1 MEDERST
8 FKFFRSFYDAALD
21 LYQMDKASAAD
32 FLMALCEYA
41 LNGTEPETLSGVP
54 AAMFKLV
61 KPNLDASKKRSAAG
75 AKGGNANIEANRSTA
90 LANLK
95 QNRIYPEAG
104 SEAQSEALPKQTPKQ
119 DRSTPEAH
127 SEAMKEVGSR
137 KKEVGSKEDRK
148 NDSYIP
154 PYSPPK
160 GTRSED
166 FEAFW
171 AAYPRKVGKQAALK
185 AYERNVDVP
194 VETLLS
200 VIGREKRSEQ
210 WRRDGGQF
218 IPHPATWLNQHRWL
232 DEPTE
237 TNDFAHRDKS
247 GDLDLIENYLHRRD
261 ADGTV

>member
-8 FKFFRSFYDAALD
+8 FKFFRSFYDAALG

-61 KPNLDASKKRSAAG
+61 KPNLDASEKRRAAG
-75 AKGGNANIEANRSTA
+75 AKGGAANIEANRSIA
-90 LANLK
+90 EANLK
-95 QNRIYPEAG
+95 QNR
-104 SEAQSEALPKQTPKQ
+104 SKL
-119 DRSTPEAH
+119 RSTPEAH
-127 SEAMKEVGSR
+127 SEPMKEEGSR
-137 KKEVGSKEDRK
+137 SIGSKEDRK

-160 GTRSED
+160 GTLSAD
-166 FEAFW
+166 FEVFW

-194 VETLLS
+194 VETLLT
-200 VIGREKRSEQ
+200 VIGREKRTEQ
-210 WRRDGGQF
+210 WKRDGGQF

-237 TNDFAHRDKS
+237 TTDFEHRDKS
-247 GDLDLIENYLHRRD
+247 GDIDLIESYLQMRK

>member
-61 KPNLDASKKRSAAG
+61 KPNLDASEKRRAAG
-75 AKGGNANIEANRSTA
+75 AKGGAANIEANRSTA
-90 LANLK
+90 EANLK
-95 QNRIYPEAG
+95 QNR
-104 SEAQSEALPKQTPKQ
+104 SKL
-119 DRSTPEAH
+119 RSTPEAH
-127 SEAMKEVGSR
+127 SEPKKEVGSR
-137 KKEVGSKEDRK
+137 KKEEGSKEDRK

-210 WRRDGGQF
+210 WKRDGGQF

-237 TNDFAHRDKS
+237 TNDFGHRDKS
-247 GDLDLIENYLHRRD
+247 GDIDLIESYLHNRRD
-261 ADGTV
+261 ANGTV